1 MPTSGQ
7 KKKPSLKTEQKKSP
21 TRVSSRGKGAVS
33 KPVSNAKIVK
43 ELKQRE
49 AELAIIKSVQ
59 DGLASKLEMQAIYD
73 LVGDKIRDL
82 FGAQTTIIA
91 TFDLKSET
99 QFFNYYIDRYGREYL
114 DPRPMSGLM
123 KSLVR
128 LQKTFVFN
136 DNVEDRVRE
145 YGAQLVLGPLL
156 PKSALYVP
164 LISGDEV
171 RGVISL
177 QNMDRENSF
186 SESDVSL
193 LETLARSMSAALENA
208 RLLNETQRLL
218 KEAEQRNA
226 ELEAIRKASIDL
238 SSNLEYATV
247 LDSILQRTSALMPS
261 IENINL
267 FLYENNEL
275 KFGTS
280 IANGIITGVSVAV
293 PRPGGMT
300 ETVAQTGEIMLV
312 EDMETHPLY
321 RGSVWKG
328 ALIGLPLK
336 YRQRVVGVMNIHFT
350 DPRSFTDS
358 ELRLLQ
364 LFADQASVVIEN
376 SRLFE
381 ETARHARE
389 SNVLNEVGR
398 DISATLNLSAVM
410 DRIATHARELLNG
423 SSSAIFLPQSDG
435 KTLRAL
441 VAKGNIAEEIL
452 ADSIRLGEGI
462 IGSLAAQG
470 RAEFVNDTNKDPRTL
485 QIPGTQAVGDE
496 RLLVA
501 PLLAG
506 DKVNGVMAVWREGG
520 EVFSKADLRF
530 LEELS
535 LQAAI
540 AIQNANFFNE
550 LQQRANELEIINSV
564 QLGLSS
570 KLDIQ
575 SIYDLIGEKVRGIF
589 NTQGVIISYYDPI
602 TDTADFPYM
611 YWHGERI
618 YPENQPLSGFSGY
631 VIRNRTTLFINENV
645 DAKAREYGSTLLAG
659 SSFPKSL
666 IVLPILAGDQVY
678 GSLSIQNFEREH
690 AFQEN
695 DVRLLSTLAASMG
708 ISIQNAKLFDESQ
721 NLLKETQ
728 QRAEEVT
735 LINRILTGFDTK
747 MDIQTIYDR
756 TGDKIRDIF
765 DAQTVVLAIHDKKTS
780 MTSYPYIIENGKRL
794 YQEPLPL
801 QEGRG
806 GFSGHVIRTGQP
818 VLVNRDFE
826 EASRKFQS
834 INLGVDEDEEDAV
847 IVRAGLWVPMM
858 IGDEVK
864 GVISLQNL
872 EREDAFSES
881 DVRLLTTI
889 ANSISVAIENA
900 RLFNETQRLL
910 KETEQRA
917 AELAIL
923 NSVSESM
930 SRALDVNAITRNVGN
945 KIREIFN
952 AEIVDV
958 LLYDAATNIV
968 RLVYSFSDNLYYENE
983 PPWELGEG
991 LTSKIII
998 TRQPLLLNTAGE
1010 IEENGAAAYLTA
1022 PDDEEDINSYMGVPI
1037 MVGDRVLGVVGV
1049 QSYKANAFN
1058 EGNLRILQ
1066 ILSANMGVALQNAR
1080 LFDETQHLLD
1090 ETKRRAAELEILNE
1104 IGQVL
1109 TQQLDAY
1116 TILERVGDKVRELV
1130 KEDNIGIGLYDPQTN
1145 SVDAHYVTKNNQRIQ
1160 FPPFFVDEF
1169 TMQAALQGKTLV
1181 INRRS
1186 PSLWKKLGSNMTD
1199 TSEIPKSVVMV
1210 PMVVGRELIGG
1221 LTIQNF
1227 ERENAYDESI
1237 IKLMESIAS
1246 STATA
1251 IQNARLFEEAR
1262 AARAAAEQANEAKSA
1277 FLATMSHEIR
1287 TPMNAVIGMSGLL
1300 LDTKLDDEQRDYVE
1314 TIRGSGDA
1322 LLAIID
1328 DILDFSKIEAG
1339 RMDIEIQPFD
1349 LRECVESALDLVSTR
1364 AVEKGI
1370 DLAYLFEG
1378 DIPLAI
1384 QGDVTRLRQVMTN
1397 LLSNAVKFT
1406 NKGEVVLTV
1415 SSQRYRNGDSKER
1428 VLLTFAVRDTG
1439 IGMTEEGMSRLFQSF
1454 TQADS
1459 STTRKYGGTGL
1470 GLAISKRLAEMMG
1483 GTMWAASEGAGKG
1496 STFTFTIKAEVAEL
1510 PRTRKPSYVG
1520 VQPELQNKRVL
1531 IVDDNAT
1538 NRYIL
1543 NMQTAKW
1550 GMLPRDT
1557 ESPATALQWLEDG
1570 QTFDI
1575 AILDMHMPE
1584 MDGLELAKRIRST
1597 GRATFPLVLFS
1608 SIGRREVGDGA
1619 NLFAAYLAKP
1629 IKQSQL
1635 FDTLVGIFF
1644 RPSAVNEPPT
1654 TGRFKP
1660 DPLMAARH
1668 PLRILLAEDNTV
1680 NQKLALRLLEQM
1692 GYRADVAGNGLETL
1706 QSLERQTYDAILMDV
1721 QMPVM
1726 DGLEAT
1732 RRIRDLPAL
1741 KQPFIIGLT
1750 ANAMQGDREMCLN
1763 AGMNHYIAK
1772 PIRVVELVDAL
1783 QKAKRIG

>member
-1 MPTSGQ
+1 MPKTGQ
-7 KKKPSLKTEQKKSP
+7 IKKIEKKKTPL
-21 TRVSSRGKGAVS
+21 SST
-33 KPVSNAKIVK
+33 KILK

-59 DGLASKLEMQAIYD
+59 DGLASKLELQAIYD

-114 DPRPMSGLM
+114 EPRPMSGLM

-136 DNVEDRVRE
+136 DHVEERMHE
-145 YGAQLVLGPLL
+145 YGAQLLLGPLI

-164 LISGDEV
+164 LVAGDEV

-208 RLLNETQRLL
+208 RLFNETQRLL
-218 KEAEQRNA
+218 HEAEQRNA

-238 SSNLEYATV
+238 SSTLEYATV
-247 LDSILQRTSALMPS
+247 LDSILKSTSSLMPS

-267 FLYENNEL
+267 FLFENNVL
-275 KFGTS
+275 KFGTAIS
-280 IANGIITGVSVAV
+280 NGVIQNKPVAL
-293 PRPGGMT
+293 PRPGGVT
-300 ETVAQTGEIMLV
+300 DTVARTGEIMLV
-312 EDMETHPLY
+312 EDMQSHPLF
-321 RGSVWKG
+321 RASPVNWRG

-336 YRQRVVGVMNIHFT
+336 FRQRVVGVMNIHFT
-350 DPRSFTDS
+350 DPRTFTDS

-381 ETARHARE
+381 ETSRHARE

-410 DRIATHARELLNG
+410 DRIATYARELLNG
-423 SSSAIFLPQSDG
+423 SSSAIYLPQSDG

-441 VAKGNIAEEIL
+441 VAKGNIAEAIL
-452 ADSIRLGEGI
+452 ADSIHLGEGI

-470 RAEFVNDTNKDPRTL
+470 KAEFVNDTNQDPRTL
-485 QIPGTQAVGDE
+485 QIPGTQTVGNE

-520 EVFSKADLRF
+520 ALFSKADLRF

-564 QLGLSS
+564 QRGLSS

-575 SIYDLIGEKVRGIF
+575 SIYDLIGDKVCGIF
-589 NTQGVIISYYDPI
+589 NTQGVVISYYDPL
-602 TDTADFPYM
+602 TDSAAFPYM
-611 YWHGERI
+611 YWKGERV
-618 YPENQPLSGFSGY
+618 YPEKQPLSGFSGY
-631 VIRNRTTLFINENV
+631 VIRNRATLFINENV
-645 DAKAREYGSTLLAG
+645 ESKAKEYGSTLLAG
-659 SSFPKSL
+659 DSFPKSL
-666 IVLPILAGDQVY
+666 IALPILAGDQIY

-695 DVRLLSTLAASMG
+695 DVRLLSTLAAGMG

-721 NLLKETQ
+721 ILLEETR

-747 MDIQTIYDR
+747 MDIQAIYDR
-756 TGDKIRDIF
+756 TGDKIREIF
-765 DAQTVVLAIHDKKTS
+765 DAQTVVLAIYDKATN
-780 MTSYPYIIENGKRL
+780 MTSYPYIIENGQRL
-794 YQEPLPL
+794 YQEPLSL
-801 QEGRG
+801 QDGKG
-806 GFSGHVIRTGQP
+806 GFSGQVIRTGETI
-818 VLVNRDFE
+818 LVNRDFE
-826 EASRKFQS
+826 EASRKYQS
-834 INLGVDEDEEDAV
+834 INLGVEDDEADDV
-847 IVRAGLWVPMM
+847 VVRAGLWVPMM

-900 RLFNETQRLL
+900 RLFNETQ
-910 KETEQRA
+910 
-917 AELAIL
+917 
-923 NSVSESM
+923 
-930 SRALDVNAITRNVGN
+930 
-945 KIREIFN
+945 
-952 AEIVDV
+952 
-958 LLYDAATNIV
+958 
-968 RLVYSFSDNLYYENE
+968 
-983 PPWELGEG
+983 
-991 LTSKIII
+991 
-998 TRQPLLLNTAGE
+998 
-1010 IEENGAAAYLTA
+1010 
-1022 PDDEEDINSYMGVPI
+1022 
-1037 MVGDRVLGVVGV
+1037 
-1049 QSYKANAFN
+1049 
-1058 EGNLRILQ
+1058 
-1066 ILSANMGVALQNAR
+1066 
-1080 LFDETQHLLD
+1080 HLLR

-1109 TQQLDAY
+1109 TQKLDVY

-1130 KEDNIGIGLYDPQTN
+1130 KEDNIGIGLYDAESHTVN
-1145 SVDAHYVTKNNQRIQ
+1145 AHYVTKQSKRIQ
-1160 FPPFFVDEF
+1160 FPPFLVDEF
-1169 TMQAALQGKTLV
+1169 TTQAALQGKTLV
-1181 INRRS
+1181 INRQS
-1186 PSLWKKLGSNMTD
+1186 PSLWKKLGSHMTD
-1199 TSEIPKSVVMV
+1199 TNEIPKSVVMV

-1370 DLAYLFEG
+1370 DIAYLFEG

-1406 NKGEVVLTV
+1406 NKGEVVLMV
-1415 SSQRYRNGDSKER
+1415 SSQRYKNGDAKDK
-1428 VLLTFAVRDTG
+1428 VLLTFSVRDTG
-1439 IGMTEEGMSRLFQSF
+1439 IGLTEEGMSRIFQSF

-1483 GTMWAASEGAGKG
+1483 GSMWAASEGPGKG
-1496 STFTFTIKAEVAEL
+1496 STFTFTIKAEIADL
-1510 PRTRKPSYVG
+1510 PRTRKPSYMG

-1557 ESPATALQWLEDG
+1557 ASPATALQWLEDG

-1584 MDGLELAKRIRST
+1584 MDGLELAKRIRGN
-1597 GRATFPLVLFS
+1597 GRARFPLVLFS
-1608 SIGRREVGDGA
+1608 SIGRREAGDEA
-1619 NLFAAYLAKP
+1619 NLFSAYLAKP

-1644 RPSAVNEPPT
+1644 RPAAIDEPPT

-1692 GYRADVAGNGLETL
+1692 GYRADVAGNGLETI
-1706 QSLERQTYDAILMDV
+1706 QSLERQPYDVILMDV

-1732 RRIRDLPAL
+1732 RQIVSRWTQNR
-1741 KQPFIIGLT
+1741 PFIIGLT

-1772 PIRVVELVDAL
+1772 PIRMVELVDAL
-1783 QKAKRIG
+1783 QKAKRIS